1 MLLQH
6 NATSLSATLSADL
19 RLASGRVSYRK
30 YLLTAE
36 RQNEM
41 SQNYQ
46 QQENFTAEI
55 VSDETG
61 VGSYGTKWMHFM
73 ETQHPKL
80 VSEMQRKGI
89 YLKVAQSVDDT
100 AWDYREL
107 LDNQYQQ
114 LHPRPKT
121 FEEIVSWETTRA
133 FYTDGAVMREKVLIP
148 FTAA

>member
-1 MLLQH
+1 M
-6 NATSLSATLSADL
+6 N
-19 RLASGRVSYRK
+19 
-30 YLLTAE
+30 
-36 RQNEM
+36 
-41 SQNYQ
+41 QNYQ
-46 QQENFTAEI
+46 QRENLTTEP
-55 VSDETG
+55 VTDETII
-61 VGSYGTKWMHFM
+61 GSYGQKWMHFM
-73 ETQHPKL
+73 ETNHPKL
-80 VSEMQRKGI
+80 VREMQRKGT

-133 FYTDGAVMREKVLIP
+133 FYTDGEVMREKVLIP